1 MDPQVIKHEERYRL
15 YLQEVE
21 SLAADDPAPDSPE
34 GARLTLLATWVED
47 YEKDTFRSGTT

>member
-1 MDPQVIKHEERYRL
+1 MDPQAIKHDEQYRL

-34 GARLTLLATWVED
+34 GARLTLLATLVED
-47 YEKDTFRSGTT
+47 YEKDTFRSGTA

>member
-1 MDPQVIKHEERYRL
+1 MDPQVIKHEEQYRL

-21 SLAADDPAPDSPE
+21 LLAADDPAPDSPE
-34 GARLTLLATWVED
+34 GVRLTWLAALVED